1 MLFFL
6 PLKCRA
12 AMWKSLR
19 ICLVTNS
26 TAVLPRVAQPKAGHC
41 WDLLAPPACCHPM
54 SHGTFQPF
62 AAPWPQCWLLVT
74 HGASIKF
81 TLNVH
86 SSLCWHRSCVRRQW
100 LGLAVLWAAA
110 AQGSDVVF
118 ACCELH
124 SIFPFL
130 LLLCQGRGQ
139 QAGGCGAAIPRAAC
153 RQ

>member
-1 MLFFL
+1 MPCSDVEITQDLFGDKQHCGS
-6 PLKCRA
+6 PTRGAAQSRA
-12 AMWKSLR
+12 
-19 ICLVTNS
+19 
-26 TAVLPRVAQPKAGHC
+26 
-41 WDLLAPPACCHPM
+41 LLGSPCPPACCHPM
-54 SHGTFQPF
+54 SHSTFQPF

-110 AQGSDVVF
+110 AQRSDVVF